1 MNKYNTL
8 EKILIYSGILIFMT
22 FILLPFVEMFYAS
35 LRPLDHLFRSPYQ
48 FYSDDL
54 SFWAYREMWNTV
66 PMLGRY
72 IFNSFF
78 LASSVAIITLIFVIP
93 AAYSYARFKF
103 PAKNTSLYILLA
115 INMFSGAVLLIPLYK
130 VLRTFGLLNSYQA
143 MIVPGVAFLIP
154 TSIWLLKSYFEKIP
168 IDLEEAA
175 FVDGASRVQILRHI
189 IAPLSTPGL
198 VVVGIY
204 AFIGAYAQQFLFAIT
219 FNQKKEYMPIPSG
232 LYEFIGYQS
241 VKWNE
246 MMAASLVGIAPVLLV
261 FIFFVFLDLNHEI
274 KSLLITTAKYAW
286 DVDST
291 LLDFNRH

>member
-1 MNKYNTL
+1 MDKYSTL
-8 EKILIYSGILIFMT
+8 EKIFIYSAILVFMT

-48 FYSDDL
+48 FFSDDL

-66 PMLGRY
+66 PMLPRY

-78 LASSVAIITLIFVIP
+78 LATTTSIITLLFVIP
-93 AAYSYARFKF
+93 AAYSYARFSF
-103 PAKNTSLYILLA
+103 PFKNTSLYVLLA

-130 VLRTFGLLNSYQA
+130 VLRTLGLLNSYQA

-168 IDLEEAA
+168 VDLEEAA

-219 FNQKKEYMPIPSG
+219 FNQKKEFMPIPSG

-246 MMAASLVGIAPVLLV
+246 MMAASLVGIAPVLIL
-261 FIFFVFLDLNHEI
+261 FIFLQKYIVEGL
-274 KSLLITTAKYAW
+274 TAGAVK
-286 DVDST
+286 
-291 LLDFNRH
+291 N

>member
-1 MNKYNTL
+1 MDKYSTL
-8 EKILIYSGILIFMT
+8 EKIFIYSAILVFMT

-48 FYSDDL
+48 FFSDDL

-66 PMLGRY
+66 PLLGRY

-78 LASSVAIITLIFVIP
+78 LASSVAILTLLFVIP
-93 AAYSYARFKF
+93 AAYSYARFSF
-103 PAKNTSLYILLA
+103 PFKNTSLYVLLA

-130 VLRTFGLLNSYQA
+130 VLRTLGLLNSYQA

-168 IDLEEAA
+168 VDLEEAA

-204 AFIGAYAQQFLFAIT
+204 AFIGAYAQQLLFAIT
-219 FNQKKEYMPIPSG
+219 FNQKKEFMPIPSG

-246 MMAASLVGIAPVLLV
+246 MMAASLVGIAPVLIL
-261 FIFFVFLDLNHEI
+261 FIFLQKYIVEGL
-274 KSLLITTAKYAW
+274 TAGAVK
-286 DVDST
+286 
-291 LLDFNRH
+291 N

>member
-1 MNKYNTL
+1 MNKYNPF
-8 EKILIYSGILIFMT
+8 EKILIYFGIFVFMT
-22 FILLPFVEMFYAS
+22 FILLPFIEMFYAS

-78 LASSVAIITLIFVIP
+78 LASCVAILTLIFVIP
-93 AAYSYARFKF
+93 AAYAYARFKF
-103 PAKNTSLYILLA
+103 PAKNTSLYVLLA
-115 INMFSGAVLLIPLYK
+115 INMFSGAVILIPLYK
-130 VLRTFGLLNSYQA
+130 LLRTLGLLNSYQS
-143 MIVPGVAFLIP
+143 MIIPGVAFLIP
-154 TSIWLLKSYFEKIP
+154 TAIWLLKSYFEKIP

-219 FNQKKEYMPIPSG
+219 FNQKKEYMPIPTG

-246 MMAASLVGIAPVLLV
+246 MMAAALVGMLPVLLL
-261 FIFFVFLDLNHEI
+261 FIFLQKYIVEGL
-274 KSLLITTAKYAW
+274 TAGAVK
-286 DVDST
+286 
-291 LLDFNRH
+291 N

>member
-1 MNKYNTL
+1 MDKYNPF
-8 EKILIYSGILIFMT
+8 EKILIYSGILVFMT
-22 FILLPFVEMFYAS
+22 FILLPFIEMFYAS

-78 LASSVAIITLIFVIP
+78 LASCVAILTLLFVIP
-93 AAYSYARFKF
+93 AAYAYARFKF
-103 PAKNTSLYILLA
+103 PAKNTSLYLLLA
-115 INMFSGAVLLIPLYK
+115 INMFSGAVILIPLYK
-130 VLRTFGLLNSYQA
+130 LLRTLGLLNSYQS
-143 MIVPGVAFLIP
+143 MIIPGVAFLIP

-219 FNQKKEYMPIPSG
+219 FNQKKEYMPIPTG

-246 MMAASLVGIAPVLLV
+246 MMAAALVGMLPVLLL
-261 FIFFVFLDLNHEI
+261 FIFLQKYIVEGL
-274 KSLLITTAKYAW
+274 TAGAVK
-286 DVDST
+286 
-291 LLDFNRH
+291 N

>member
-1 MNKYNTL
+1 MNKYNTF
-8 EKILIYSGILIFMT
+8 EKILIYSGILVFMT

-54 SFWAYREMWNTV
+54 SFWAYREMWNKV
-66 PMLGRY
+66 QMLVRY

-78 LASSVAIITLIFVIP
+78 LATSVALITLIFVIP

-103 PAKNTSLYILLA
+103 PAKNTSLYVLLA

-261 FIFFVFLDLNHEI
+261 FIFLQKYIVEGL
-274 KSLLITTAKYAW
+274 TAGAVK
-286 DVDST
+286 
-291 LLDFNRH
+291 N

>member
-1 MNKYNTL
+1 MNKYNTF
-8 EKILIYSGILIFMT
+8 EKIFIYSGILIFMT

-78 LASSVAIITLIFVIP
+78 LATSVAVITLIFVIP

-103 PAKNTSLYILLA
+103 PAKNTSLYVLLA

-204 AFIGAYAQQFLFAIT
+204 AFIGASEQQLLFAIT

-261 FIFFVFLDLNHEI
+261 FIFLQKYIVEGL
-274 KSLLITTAKYAW
+274 TAGAVK
-286 DVDST
+286 
-291 LLDFNRH
+291 N

>member
-1 MNKYNTL
+1 MDKFTL
-8 EKILIYSGILIFMT
+8 VQKIFLYTAILIFMT

-78 LASSVAIITLIFVIP
+78 LASSVAILTLLFVIP
-93 AAYSYARFKF
+93 AAYSYARFTF
-103 PAKNTSLYILLA
+103 PFKNSSLYILLA

-168 IDLEEAA
+168 VDLEEAA

-246 MMAASLVGIAPVLLV
+246 MMAASLVGIAPVLIL
-261 FIFFVFLDLNHEI
+261 FIFLQKYIVEGL
-274 KSLLITTAKYAW
+274 TAGAVK
-286 DVDST
+286 
-291 LLDFNRH
+291 N

>member
-1 MNKYNTL
+1 MNKYNPF
-8 EKILIYSGILIFMT
+8 EKILIYLGIFVFMT
-22 FILLPFVEMFYAS
+22 FILLPFIEMFYAS

-78 LASSVAIITLIFVIP
+78 LASCVAILTLIFVIP
-93 AAYSYARFKF
+93 AAYAYARFKF

-115 INMFSGAVLLIPLYK
+115 INMFSGAVILIPLYK
-130 VLRTFGLLNSYQA
+130 LLRTLGLLNSYQS
-143 MIVPGVAFLIP
+143 MIIPGVAFLIP
-154 TSIWLLKSYFEKIP
+154 TAIWLLKSYFEKIP

-219 FNQKKEYMPIPSG
+219 FNQKKEYMPIPTG

-246 MMAASLVGIAPVLLV
+246 MMAAALVGMLPVLLL
-261 FIFFVFLDLNHEI
+261 FVFLQKYIVEGL
-274 KSLLITTAKYAW
+274 TAGAVK
-286 DVDST
+286 
-291 LLDFNRH
+291 N

>member
-1 MNKYNTL
+1 MNKYNTF
-8 EKILIYSGILIFMT
+8 EKILIYSGILVFMT

-54 SFWAYREMWNTV
+54 SFWAYREMWKTV

-78 LASSVAIITLIFVIP
+78 LASSVAVITLIFVIP
-93 AAYSYARFKF
+93 AAYSYARFRF
-103 PAKNTSLYILLA
+103 PFKNSSLYILLA

-261 FIFFVFLDLNHEI
+261 FIFLQKYIVEGL
-274 KSLLITTAKYAW
+274 TAGAVK
-286 DVDST
+286 
-291 LLDFNRH
+291 N

>member
-1 MNKYNTL
+1 MDKYKL
-8 EKILIYSGILIFMT
+8 HEKIFLYFCILIFLT

-72 IFNSFF
+72 IFNSLF
-78 LASSVAIITLIFVIP
+78 LATCTALITLIFVIP
-93 AAYSYARFKF
+93 AAYSYARFQF
-103 PAKNTSLYILLA
+103 PLKNFSLYLLLA

-130 VLRTFGLLNSYQA
+130 LLKVFGLLNTYQA
-143 MIVPGVAFLIP
+143 MIIPGVAFLIP
-154 TSIWLLKSYFEKIP
+154 TAIWLLRSYFQKIP

-175 FVDGASRVQILRHI
+175 FVDGASRIQILRHI

-204 AFIGAYAQQFLFAIT
+204 AFIGSYAQQFLFAIT

-232 LYEFIGYQS
+232 LYEFIGYTT

-246 MMAASLVGIAPVLLV
+246 MMAASLVGIAPVL
-261 FIFFVFLDLNHEI
+261 IVFLFLQRYIVEG
-274 KSLLITTAKYAW
+274 LTAGAVK
-286 DVDST
+286 
-291 LLDFNRH
+291 N

>member
-1 MNKYNTL
+1 MNKYNPF
-8 EKILIYSGILIFMT
+8 EKILIYFGIFVFMT
-22 FILLPFVEMFYAS
+22 FILLPFIEMFYAS

-78 LASSVAIITLIFVIP
+78 LASCVAILTLIFVIP
-93 AAYSYARFKF
+93 AAYAYARFKF

-115 INMFSGAVLLIPLYK
+115 INMFSGAVILIPLYK
-130 VLRTFGLLNSYQA
+130 LLRTLGLLNSYQS
-143 MIVPGVAFLIP
+143 MIIPGVAFLIP
-154 TSIWLLKSYFEKIP
+154 TAIWLLKSYFEKIP

-204 AFIGAYAQQFLFAIT
+204 AFIGSYAQQFLFAIT

-232 LYEFIGYQS
+232 LYEFIGYTT

-246 MMAASLVGIAPVLLV
+246 MMAASLVGIAPVLI
-261 FIFFVFLDLNHEI
+261 IFLFLQ
-274 KSLLITTAKYAW
+274 KYIVAGLTSGA
-286 DVDST
+286 VK
-291 LLDFNRH
+291 N

>member
-1 MNKYNTL
+1 MNKYNPF
-8 EKILIYSGILIFMT
+8 EKILIYSGILVFMT

-54 SFWAYREMWNTV
+54 SFWAYQEMWNTV

-78 LASSVAIITLIFVIP
+78 LASCVAILTLIFVIP
-93 AAYSYARFKF
+93 AAYAYARFKF

-115 INMFSGAVLLIPLYK
+115 INMFSGAVILIPLYK
-130 VLRTFGLLNSYQA
+130 LLRTLGLLNSYQS
-143 MIVPGVAFLIP
+143 MIIPGVAFLIP
-154 TSIWLLKSYFEKIP
+154 TAIWLLKSYFEKIP

-175 FVDGASRVQILRHI
+175 FVDGASRVQILRRI

-219 FNQKKEYMPIPSG
+219 FNQKKEYMPIPTG

-246 MMAASLVGIAPVLLV
+246 MMAAALVGMLPVLLL
-261 FIFFVFLDLNHEI
+261 FIFLQKYIVEGL
-274 KSLLITTAKYAW
+274 TAGAVK
-286 DVDST
+286 
-291 LLDFNRH
+291 N

>member
-1 MNKYNTL
+1 MNKYTIL
-8 EKILIYSGILIFMT
+8 EKLLIYFGILIFMT

-54 SFWAYREMWNTV
+54 SFWAYSEMWKTV

-78 LASSVAIITLIFVIP
+78 LATVTSLLTLLFVIP

-103 PAKNTSLYILLA
+103 PAKNTSLYLLLA

-130 VLRTFGLLNSYQA
+130 LLRTFGLLNTYQA

-168 IDLEEAA
+168 IELEEAA
-175 FVDGASRVQILRHI
+175 FCDGATRIQILRHV

-204 AFIGAYAQQFLFAIT
+204 AFIGSYAQQFLFAIS
-219 FNQKKEYMPIPSG
+219 FNQKKEFMPIPAG
-232 LYEFIGYQS
+232 LYEFIGYTT

-261 FIFFVFLDLNHEI
+261 FLFLQKYIVEGF
-274 KSLLITTAKYAW
+274 TAGAVK
-286 DVDST
+286 
-291 LLDFNRH
+291 N

>member
-1 MNKYNTL
+1 MNKYNPF
-8 EKILIYSGILIFMT
+8 EKILIYFGIFVFMT
-22 FILLPFVEMFYAS
+22 FILLPFIEMFYAS

-66 PMLGRY
+66 PMLPRY

-78 LASSVAIITLIFVIP
+78 LASVTSIITLLFVIP

-103 PAKNTSLYILLA
+103 PFKNSSLYILLA

-130 VLRTFGLLNSYQA
+130 VLRTFGLLNTYQA

-154 TSIWLLKSYFEKIP
+154 TAIWLLKSYFEKIP

-219 FNQKKEYMPIPSG
+219 FNQKKEYMPIPTG

-246 MMAASLVGIAPVLLV
+246 MMAAALVGMLPVLLL
-261 FIFFVFLDLNHEI
+261 FVFLQKYIVEGL
-274 KSLLITTAKYAW
+274 TAGAVK
-286 DVDST
+286 
-291 LLDFNRH
+291 N

>member
-1 MNKYNTL
+1 MDKFTFL
-8 EKILIYSGILIFMT
+8 QKLLMYSAIFVFMA

-48 FYSDDL
+48 FFSDDL

-66 PMLGRY
+66 PMLPRY

-78 LASSVAIITLIFVIP
+78 LATVTSLITLLFVIP
-93 AAYSYARFKF
+93 AAYSYARFNF
-103 PAKNTSLYILLA
+103 PFKNSSLYILLA

-130 VLRTFGLLNSYQA
+130 VLRTFGLLNTYQA

-154 TSIWLLKSYFEKIP
+154 TAIWLLKSYFEKIP
-168 IDLEEAA
+168 VDLEEAA

-246 MMAASLVGIAPVLLV
+246 MMAASLVGIAPVLIL
-261 FIFFVFLDLNHEI
+261 FIFLQKYIVEGL
-274 KSLLITTAKYAW
+274 TAGAVK
-286 DVDST
+286 
-291 LLDFNRH
+291 N